1 MSTDI
6 FVQGIRNKVRF
17 QLPQGELTM
26 EQLFDLKPIKSKT
39 EKNEDGTPK
48 VIDVLADYEAELLKE
63 VESFAK
69 VTRRGSATRTSS
81 QNLTQLKLS
90 IVTAIL
96 DIRDAEANEAA
107 TKAAIKAHNADIDQ
121 QIAELDRRDRANL
134 TREQLLALRK

>member
-1 MSTDI
+1 MSDV

-26 EQLFDLKPIKSKT
+26 EQLFDLKPIKSRT

-48 VIDVLADYEAELLKE
+48 VIDVLADYEAQLQTE

-69 VTRRGSATRTSS
+69 VTRRGSSTRTAT

-96 DIRDAEANEAA
+96 DIRDSEADEAA
-107 TKAAIKAHNADIDQ
+107 TKAAIKAHNAEIDELL
-121 QIAELDRRDRANL
+121 AEHDRRDKANL
-134 TREQLLALRK
+134 SREQLLALRK